1 MKKGLVQPRSPK
13 GSPPEGMAQ
22 PEDGDRNE
30 WQREAGEGRKR
41 KKGAGP
47 SGIRGARWAS
57 GDLPEGMGGVG
68 CAEGWVDPRIG
79 PRRRWLDLTGGGVGE
94 PGGAVWAAVLHFRGT
109 QCKPRTCLNLL
120 V

>member
-57 GDLPEGMGGVG
+57 GDLSHGKVSVVVELEEMM
-68 CAEGWVDPRIG
+68 C
-79 PRRRWLDLTGGGVGE
+79 
-94 PGGAVWAAVLHFRGT
+94 VLHSAQLT
-109 QCKPRTCLNLL
+109 
-120 V
+120 